1 MKRNYQESDFA
12 EEKKL
17 PRLMRE
23 LPDETKK
30 LISAA
35 IKSDSAPISA
45 MKKKEKG
52 NFLEVLFISC
62 SQLERHIWK
71 ATETQN
77 FIF

>member
-1 MKRNYQESDFA
+1 MEPERLQERNYRESDFA

-17 PRLMRE
+17 LRLMRE

-30 LISAA
+30 LISDA

-52 NFLEVLFISC
+52 KC
-62 SQLERHIWK
+62 K
-71 ATETQN
+71 ALLKLLL
-77 FIF
+77 